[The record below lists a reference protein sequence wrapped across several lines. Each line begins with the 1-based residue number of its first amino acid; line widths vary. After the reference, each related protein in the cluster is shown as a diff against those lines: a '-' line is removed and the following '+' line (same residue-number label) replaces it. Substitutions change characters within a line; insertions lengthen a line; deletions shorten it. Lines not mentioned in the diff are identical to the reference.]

1 MALNEN
7 VVTGRKYR
15 HCTDVQAKLWER
27 ISFWK
32 KASDVEFDDGRSAQ
46 IKIGSIKGITTSKN
60 VTDVGYV
67 ADATVITDIYNKIS
81 SIKNSLNKRLDSN

>member
-32 KASDVEFDDGRSAQ
+32 KASDIEFDDGRSAQ
-46 IKIGSIKGITTSKN
+46 TKVGAIKGITTSKN
-60 VTDVGYV
+60 VTTTGYV
-67 ADATVITDIYNKIS
+67 IDATVIADIYSEIDKEMLAL
-81 SIKNSLNKRLDSN
+81 KTK

>member
-27 ISFWK
+27 ISFWR
-32 KASDVEFDDGRSAQ
+32 KASDIEFDDGKSAQ
-46 IKIGSIKGITTSKN
+46 TKIGAIKGITTSKN
-60 VTDVGYV
+60 VTDTGYV
-67 ADATVITDIYNKIS
+67 IDATVIADIYSEIDKEMSALKNK
-81 SIKNSLNKRLDSN
+81 